1 MDDSMLILLVL
12 LPASISD
19 LTHYKISNAVII
31 NGLIL
36 SLFFRC
42 CTNGIREIVPW
53 CLGILIPFLIGF
65 IFYLFRAF
73 GASDIKL
80 LSVVGSFYG
89 IQTCMLV
96 FLCIKDMNYQNGCN
110 VCIHICFRL
119 LYAKRLSPMTGNRKR
134 RRGVYCR
141 LQYVFPVVFFLSV
154 YLGSHNYKR
163 ESGIYEKNRD
173 SCG

>member
-96 FLCIKDMNYQNGCN
+96 I
-110 VCIHICFRL
+110 ICALFAGAVFSL
-119 LYAKRLSPMTGNRKR
+119 LLMHKRHELPKRLQCMYSHMFQVIICKKIEPYDREQEKKEGSVLPFAICISS
-134 RRGVYCR
+134 G
-141 LQYVFPVVFFLSV
+141 VFFVRLFGFS
-154 YLGSHNYKR
+154 
-163 ESGIYEKNRD
+163 
-173 SCG
+173 